1 MRRTDRQERPRL
13 AAWPLFDRMTGP
25 VDGTP
30 ETTRMTDSNRTN
42 VKVIFAL
49 TLIHFCGD
57 FYASFVNPLL
67 PVFKERFTLSLAQ
80 VGLIAGMVQVMSF
93 IIQPFVGYY
102 ADRYRSRVFILG
114 GPLLATF
121 FIGMVGL
128 APSFPVLLLCIA
140 MGAIGT
146 AMFHPSVAGMIAGYA
161 GRHLGL
167 CMSIFNF
174 GGSLAFGVG
183 PLFIAHLVG
192 LWGLDISVWTMLPGF
207 VVVGILFI
215 IVPAPRG
222 EGLRGEGFVSAVRSA
237 FGQVW
242 QGVLLIWVVMVL
254 RAFVTQA
261 FLAFIPILYAG
272 EGFSLFSIG
281 LMVSLFTMA
290 GSIGGV
296 IAGHLS
302 DRLGYRPI
310 FYVSFVLAAPTLL
323 LILFGKDIW
332 CYVGAVL
339 GGFFVMAPLPLG
351 LVMAQKLAPRGRSMV
366 SSLMMGLAMGLG
378 GILAPLVGGLAE
390 LFSIRV
396 VLASLTL
403 VPVLSI
409 SLVWFFPEDRLKES
423 TTTG

>member
-1 MRRTDRQERPRL
+1 
-13 AAWPLFDRMTGP
+13 MT
-25 VDGTP
+25 
-30 ETTRMTDSNRTN
+30 ENNRTN

-57 FYASFVNPLL
+57 FYASFINPLL
-67 PVFKERFTLSLAQ
+67 PVFKERFALSLVQ
-80 VGLIAGMVQVMSF
+80 VGLISGVVQIMSF

-114 GPLLATF
+114 GPLLATL
-121 FIGMVGL
+121 FIGLVGL
-128 APSFPVLLLCIA
+128 APSYPILLLCVA
-140 MGAIGT
+140 TGAIGT
-146 AMFHPSVAGMIAGYA
+146 AMFHPSVAGMVAGYA

-183 PLFIAHLVG
+183 PLFIAYLVG
-192 LWGLDISVWTMLPGF
+192 RWGLDLSAWAVLPGL
-207 VVVGILFI
+207 VVVGILYI

-222 EGLRGEGFVSAVRSA
+222 EGLRGEGFVSALRGA
-237 FGQVW
+237 FGEVW
-242 QGVLLIWVVMVL
+242 RGVLLIWAVMVL
-254 RAFVTQA
+254 RAFVNQA
-261 FLAFIPILYAG
+261 FLAFIPILYDR

-281 LMVSLFTMA
+281 LIVSLFTMA

-310 FYVSFVLAAPTLL
+310 FYVSFALSAPSLL
-323 LILFGKDIW
+323 LILFGKGLW
-332 CYVGAVL
+332 CYAGAAL

-378 GILAPLVGGLAE
+378 GILAPLVGGLAD
-390 LFSIRV
+390 LFSIRT
-396 VLASLTL
+396 VLACLAMFPL
-403 VPVLSI
+403 LSI
-409 SLVWFFPEDRLKES
+409 SLVAFFPEERLDQAP
-423 TTTG
+423 